1 MSACPDKEA
10 LLHGLLDGEL
20 DAANAQA
27 FETHLKTCPGC
38 AAAFNEL
45 QGLKAR
51 ISAPGIAHRAPDS
64 LRARIEAMA
73 APAPE
78 PRRPLRRAAPWA
90 LSGGFAAIAATLAVM
105 LVQPSLVGLAVPG
118 AAVAGLEDELVAS
131 HVRSTLAEHLV
142 DVQTSDRHVVKP
154 WFNGRVD
161 FAPPVIDL
169 IDQGYPLVGGRL
181 DYIDHRVVAA
191 LVFHRN
197 RHVVNLFIW
206 PSKGEGR
213 EPDAA
218 ARGGYS
224 VVHWTARGLEFWAV
238 SDIEAKD
245 LKNFEQ
251 AFQTHAPS

>member
-27 FETHLKTCPGC
+27 FEAHLKTCPGC
-38 AAAFNEL
+38 AAEFNAL

-51 ISAPGIAHRAPDS
+51 IAAPGISHRAPDG

-73 APAPE
+73 APAPT

-90 LSGGFAAIAATLAVM
+90 MSGVFAAIAATLAVM
-105 LVQPSLVGLAVPG
+105 VADPGLVGLMVPSP
-118 AAVAGLEDELVAS
+118 AMAGLEDELVAS

-169 IDQGYPLVGGRL
+169 VDQGFPLAGGRL

-191 LVFHRN
+191 LVYRRN
-197 RHVVNLFIW
+197 RHVVNLFVW
-206 PSKGEGR
+206 PSKGEGH
-213 EPDAA
+213 EPAA
-218 ARGGYS
+218 VARGGYS
-224 VVHWTARGLEFWAV
+224 VVHWTSRGLEFWAV
-238 SDIEAKD
+238 SDIDARD
-245 LKNFEQ
+245 LKSFEQ